1 MKIKDPELSR
11 DLLFVQKY
19 INTSPEVTLRRN
31 FSCFSKKVL
40 TSKLGSDIIKPYQV
54 NLAKTYKRSQCYE

>member
-31 FSCFSKKVL
+31 FSCFSKKAL
-40 TSKLGSDIIKPYQV
+40 TSKLGSDIIKSYQV
-54 NLAKTYKRSQCYE
+54 NLA